1 MCSHFWHVESAGPG
15 GLAAPLLDGLS
26 RKEEADASAL
36 GFLYPRLRADGGLP
50 CSAEGAVPSLL
61 SDLEEQ
67 PPVSL
72 GPGRGAARAGGR
84 RDAGPGARHVAAR
97 NICRLHHGSCSLSVA
112 FGYHAVVQIQSL
124 PYFLDSSE
132 DKRLKFVYEVTQYLY
147 IGNSI

>member
-1 MCSHFWHVESAGPG
+1 MCSHVWHVESAGPG

-72 GPGRGAARAGGR
+72 GTAASSRTLSMGRPSPPQAGVLLHKWAKLPHPPHVCGDDEVEQSGSHR
-84 RDAGPGARHVAAR
+84 LLCWGPERGFHGL
-97 NICRLHHGSCSLSVA
+97 IC
-112 FGYHAVVQIQSL
+112 
-124 PYFLDSSE
+124 FL
-132 DKRLKFVYEVTQYLY
+132 Y
-147 IGNSI
+147 

>member
-1 MCSHFWHVESAGPG
+1 MCSHVWHVESAGPG

-72 GPGRGAARAGGR
+72 GAAASSHTLPMGHPSPPQAGVLLHKWAKRPHPPHVCGDDEVEQFR
-84 RDAGPGARHVAAR
+84 LSQAAVLGPERCFHGL
-97 NICRLHHGSCSLSVA
+97 IC
-112 FGYHAVVQIQSL
+112 
-124 PYFLDSSE
+124 FL
-132 DKRLKFVYEVTQYLY
+132 Y
-147 IGNSI
+147 